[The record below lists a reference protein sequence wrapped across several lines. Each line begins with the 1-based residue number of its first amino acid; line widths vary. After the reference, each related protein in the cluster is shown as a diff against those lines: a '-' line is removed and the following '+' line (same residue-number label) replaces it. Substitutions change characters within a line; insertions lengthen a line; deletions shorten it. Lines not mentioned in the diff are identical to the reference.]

1 MGTTKSRKSRRNNS
15 RPTAFTFLSNIALG
29 SENEKPPDDSI
40 RINSSYLSTTDP
52 DVLHYAEEAT
62 ANEQVGASSLHSSD
76 SSFSADEDNVQTAIP
91 SDSHGRPY
99 SATTPPV
106 ITTNGNQNDTNPPK
120 RGKYLSQKRHP
131 SESSNEDVQHHKLT
145 REDSER
151 PIASEKIK
159 KKSNHNDKDH
169 GHGGMSILSVFRY
182 YTDKIRHSTSKKKS
196 DSFSAT
202 NRGYVQQQL
211 ECQDGH
217 RHRKAQSYAHFLNTT
232 GSLLDDETVQENVDV
247 NSYDPFFL
255 DDDSYGKYGLDP
267 SSLGTLANNNNTMKP
282 SELKRDMNEQFRLN
296 HPEIPPEITLSKI
309 RAIKLHLLEIGKQ
322 VDLEVSSVAHAYVFF
337 EKLVIKNMVT
347 KKNRKLIAACCLFLA
362 TKVNEA
368 KGTWFRPLLEAMD
381 DELDVDAEEIH
392 EHEFAVFADLEFN
405 LYVPRREF
413 MPHFERIFN
422 HLEYKSIQEYL
433 GNTAF
438 YQVNQ
443 RM

>member
-211 ECQDGH
+211 ECHDGH

-337 EKLVIKNMVT
+337 EKLVIKV
-347 KKNRKLIAACCLFLA
+347 KKKKKKEEL
-362 TKVNEA
+362 TY
-368 KGTWFRPLLEAMD
+368 D
-381 DELDVDAEEIH
+381 DMIYELNAISS
-392 EHEFAVFADLEFN
+392 
-405 LYVPRREF
+405 
-413 MPHFERIFN
+413 I
-422 HLEYKSIQEYL
+422 EY
-433 GNTAF
+433 GD
-438 YQVNQ
+438 
-443 RM
+443 

>member
-182 YTDKIRHSTSKKKS
+182 YTDKIRHSASKKKS

-211 ECQDGH
+211 ECHDGH

-337 EKLVIKNMVT
+337 EKLVIKV
-347 KKNRKLIAACCLFLA
+347 KK
-362 TKVNEA
+362 
-368 KGTWFRPLLEAMD
+368 
-381 DELDVDAEEIH
+381 
-392 EHEFAVFADLEFN
+392 
-405 LYVPRREF
+405 
-413 MPHFERIFN
+413 ER
-422 HLEYKSIQEYL
+422 
-433 GNTAF
+433 GGD
-438 YQVNQ
+438 
-443 RM
+443 

>member
-62 ANEQVGASSLHSSD
+62 ANEQVGGIASVANNQPWFFLNSCWIASSLHSSD

-159 KKSNHNDKDH
+159 KKSNHNDKDVMYH
-169 GHGGMSILSVFRY
+169 WL
-182 YTDKIRHSTSKKKS
+182 
-196 DSFSAT
+196 
-202 NRGYVQQQL
+202 
-211 ECQDGH
+211 C
-217 RHRKAQSYAHFLNTT
+217 
-232 GSLLDDETVQENVDV
+232 
-247 NSYDPFFL
+247 
-255 DDDSYGKYGLDP
+255 
-267 SSLGTLANNNNTMKP
+267 
-282 SELKRDMNEQFRLN
+282 
-296 HPEIPPEITLSKI
+296 
-309 RAIKLHLLEIGKQ
+309 
-322 VDLEVSSVAHAYVFF
+322 VAF
-337 EKLVIKNMVT
+337 
-347 KKNRKLIAACCLFLA
+347 
-362 TKVNEA
+362 
-368 KGTWFRPLLEAMD
+368 
-381 DELDVDAEEIH
+381 
-392 EHEFAVFADLEFN
+392 
-405 LYVPRREF
+405 
-413 MPHFERIFN
+413 
-422 HLEYKSIQEYL
+422 EYL
-433 GNTAF
+433 FIA
-438 YQVNQ
+438 
-443 RM
+443 